1 MTELMSDA
9 EIEAARAAARER
21 GMNCIMAQDD
31 ADELAADVAELA
43 ILRRR
48 AAIAADVIDGLN
60 QTALR
65 LTTERDEA
73 MRLAADIDKDRGR
86 LAERTKE
93 LDEELHIANR
103 ERADL
108 RTELTAALAY
118 LKGFREFLKDKETAA
133 RTGALKEAE
142 KKMTEMATSCDVVGD
157 PDADV
162 FRCAAEAIA
171 AAAVKPGEPNVGAPI
186 PDLTGG
192 EGGAPDENVE

>member
-1 MTELMSDA
+1 MTKEIMNDA

-31 ADELAADVAELA
+31 ADELVADVAELA

-65 LTTERDEA
+65 LTTGRDEA

-93 LDEELHIANR
+93 LDEK
-103 ERADL
+103 
-108 RTELTAALAY
+108 LA
-118 LKGFREFLKDKETAA
+118 
-133 RTGALKEAE
+133 
-142 KKMTEMATSCDVVGD
+142 
-157 PDADV
+157 
-162 FRCAAEAIA
+162 AIA
-171 AAAVKPGEPNVGAPI
+171 VLVELISDCARGLSRHA
-186 PDLTGG
+186 TGG
-192 EGGAPDENVE
+192 RKNDNRPDPRQT

>member
-1 MTELMSDA
+1 MTEIMSDA

-65 LTTERDEA
+65 LTTERDKA

-133 RTGALKEAE
+133 RTAL
-142 KKMTEMATSCDVVGD
+142 AT
-157 PDADV
+157 PQ
-162 FRCAAEAIA
+162 E
-171 AAAVKPGEPNVGAPI
+171 
-186 PDLTGG
+186 
-192 EGGAPDENVE
+192 EGK